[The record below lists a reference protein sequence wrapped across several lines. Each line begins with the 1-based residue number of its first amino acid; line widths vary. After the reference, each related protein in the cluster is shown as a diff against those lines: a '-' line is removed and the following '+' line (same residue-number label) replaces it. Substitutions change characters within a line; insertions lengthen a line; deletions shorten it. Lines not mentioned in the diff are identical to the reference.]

1 MTPKLGTWITGYG
14 AFLIAMGV
22 VGYLSN
28 PEKAATALLSG
39 GTFGGLSIAWGV
51 LLRRG
56 RDWARWGALATVG
69 LLTAVFSWRASVGW
83 VAVSGGHSEKLV
95 AAVLI
100 TAMGLASIAMLLAL
114 LASIRGPARA
124 GDTGERMP
132 REV

>member
-1 MTPKLGTWITGYG
+1 MILKPGSWMTGYG

-39 GTFGGLSIAWGV
+39 GTFGALSMAWGA

-56 RDWARWGALATVG
+56 LDWARWGALATAG
-69 LLTAVFSWRASVGW
+69 LLTVVFTWRATVGW
-83 VAVSGGHSEKLV
+83 LAVHAGQSEKLD

-100 TAMGLASIAMLLAL
+100 TAMGLASIATLGV
-114 LASIRGPARA
+114 LASSRRSSA
-124 GDTGERMP
+124 
-132 REV
+132 